1 MQLQHSVPGDQ
12 LKIKSRVQIRKSD
25 KNKLLKGLRSSFGD
39 VVDTFSD
46 KKFETATADDI
57 PIVMI
62 DGEVVLF
69 KTGDAYFPTVKGVL
83 QLGLKKNVVVVDAGA
98 VRFVVNGAD
107 VMCPGIVSAD
117 DDIEAGDLVVI
128 TEETHG
134 KPLAIGTA
142 LIPGQQMQASSG
154 KAIKSVHYVGD
165 KLWNLDI

>member
-1 MQLQHSVPGDQ
+1 M
-12 LKIKSRVQIRKSD
+12 KIKSRVQIRKSD
-25 KNKLLKGLRSSFGD
+25 KIKLLKELSSSFGD
-39 VVDTFSD
+39 IVDTFSD

-57 PIVMI
+57 PIVI
-62 DGEVVLF
+62 IEGEVLLF
-69 KTGDAYFPTVKGVL
+69 QIGDTYFPTVKGVL

-117 DDIEAGDLVVI
+117 GDIEAGDPVI
-128 TEETHG
+128 IIEENHS

-142 LIPGQQMQASSG
+142 LIPGAQMQASSG

>member
-1 MQLQHSVPGDQ
+1 MKV
-12 LKIKSRVQIRKSD
+12 KSRVQIRKSD
-25 KNKLLKGLRSSFGD
+25 KIKLLKELKSSFGD

-46 KKFETATADDI
+46 RKFETAIADDI

-62 DGEVVLF
+62 EGDVLLF
-69 KTGDAYFPTVKGVL
+69 KTGDVYFPTVKGVL

-117 DDIEAGDLVVI
+117 DDIGAGDPVII

-134 KPLAIGTA
+134 KPLAVGTA
-142 LIPGQQMQASSG
+142 LIPGPQMKASSG

>member
-1 MQLQHSVPGDQ
+1 M
-12 LKIKSRVQIRKSD
+12 QIRKSD
-25 KNKLLKGLRSSFGD
+25 KIKLLKELRESFGD
-39 VVDTFSD
+39 IVDTFSE

-57 PIVMI
+57 PIVI
-62 DGEVVLF
+62 IEGEVLLF
-69 KTGDAYFPTVKGVL
+69 QIGDIHFPTVKGVL
-83 QLGLKKNVVVVDAGA
+83 QLGLKKNIVVVDAGA

-117 DDIEAGDLVVI
+117 DNIEVGDPVI
-128 TEETHG
+128 IIEENHS

-142 LIPGQQMQASSG
+142 LIPGVQMQASSG